1 MTWSGKF
8 ERGILTES
16 RTASAWR
23 VIGESVRGASHVSS
37 DLPNQDAIG
46 WWQPDTLAGLPLV
59 LAVADGHGS
68 PKSFRS
74 KQGAAFAVEVAI
86 HVMQRFIDT
95 LPPDPALTKRLAE
108 DRLPREIVRHWRD
121 KVIQDIAQNPFADE
135 ERRESESRPATA
147 SRLLAYG
154 ATLLSVLVAET
165 FIIYLQIGDG
175 DILVVPED
183 GDTVRP
189 LPRDDRLLGNET
201 TSLCMPEAWNEM
213 QIGFQTIWGR
223 FPALILLCTD
233 GYGNSFV
240 DEANFLI
247 IGRDL
252 WEIMHNEGLPV
263 VQENLMRWLAQT
275 SENGSGDDITLGI
288 ACHTAG
294 FPQAD
299 NL

>member
-1 MTWSGKF
+1 M
-8 ERGILTES
+8 LTES
-16 RTASAWR
+16 RTAAPWR
-23 VIGESVRGASHVSS
+23 VIGESVRGSIHVSRN
-37 DLPNQDAIG
+37 LPNQDAIG
-46 WWQPDTLAGLPLV
+46 WWQSDIPTGIPLI

-74 KQGAAFAVEVAI
+74 QQGAAFAIEAAI
-86 HVMQRFIDT
+86 HILQRFIDT
-95 LPPDPALTKRLAE
+95 VPPDPALAKRLAE

-121 KVIQDIAQNPFADE
+121 KVTSDIAQNPFTDAE
-135 ERRESESRPATA
+135 QRAVGSPEATA
-147 SRLLAYG
+147 SGLLAYG

-175 DILVVPED
+175 DILVVTED
-183 GDTVRP
+183 GDIVRP
-189 LPRDDRLLGNET
+189 FPRDERLLGNET
-201 TSLCMPEAWNEM
+201 TSLCMLDAWNEM
-213 QIGFQTIWGR
+213 QIGFRTIWDR

-252 WEIMHNEGLPV
+252 WEIVQNEGLPAV
-263 VQENLMRWLAQT
+263 EENLLRWLIQT
-275 SENGSGDDITLGI
+275 STNGSGDDITLGI

-294 FPQAD
+294 FPKTGTP
-299 NL
+299 